1 MKLLIPSV
9 LIFLAAAP
17 SAAPQQPPPQPASP
31 TVKTNV
37 DEVLLDLVVRDKK
50 GKPITDLTPEELTI
64 TDNGSKQTILS
75 FRQVRGTEAVTATGA
90 AAPLDPLRQIRL
102 VTLAFEPLSDPGQ
115 RKLAREA
122 GIDLVK
128 GDQGANVFYSVV
140 VIDTRLLLLQ
150 QFTKDH
156 DALVK
161 AIEEATQGVSAPRL
175 ASESD
180 AIMTQLRQLI
190 NTQPGNT
197 GGAILDSNVLATAS
211 QLASTSQNGTAPP
224 TGDML
229 AAPLARVMLDMMRMD
244 AAAQSNGT
252 RMSLDALK
260 ALVDGLRPMPGR
272 KSVMYFSAGMYRG
285 PELDNIFRNLLA
297 TANRDN
303 VTFYSVDTRGVMTH
317 SENTGAMNQLNG
329 ANAASSAS
337 TNPNMRVTQDQ
348 MMAGDNAET
357 AGRANVQLAIR
368 DLAESTGGFLIG
380 DSNDLRVPLR
390 RVNEEIS
397 SYYEVS
403 YNPGITNFD
412 GSFRKL
418 AVASTRKDLVIHA
431 RTGYFALPPEARA
444 SGLAPFELPLLK
456 AISDGKLPF
465 DVEFRAGAVQLQPK
479 KEGTSVT
486 VLVEVPMHVLEATKG
501 VGTLDVHC
509 SFAALVK
516 DSKGQVVEKVT
527 RDRSFKVTEDQH
539 RMGNFLDKTTFVL
552 APGNY
557 SLDTAVL
564 DEANQKIGVE
574 HSEFTVAGANGVGI
588 SSLLPI
594 RSGTPNAKGMDPNE
608 PFQFQGNSL
617 TPTLDTVV
625 KKAPDSVLRL
635 FFTVYQDATVSAKPT
650 VEIEFMQNGQTLQKV
665 PMDLPAADA
674 QGRIPY
680 LMTIP
685 AAAIP
690 DGKYDIRATAKQGS
704 TSAVSST
711 TVTFEQ

>member
-1 MKLLIPSV
+1 MKLFILSV
-9 LIFLAAAP
+9 LIVTAMAP
-17 SAAPQQPPPQPASP
+17 PALPQQPAQPPA
-31 TVKTNV
+31 TNIKTNV

-50 GKPITDLTPEELTI
+50 GKPITDLTPEEIAI
-64 TDNGSKQTILS
+64 TDNGARQSILS
-75 FRQVRGTEAVTATGA
+75 FRQVRGSEAVSATGA
-90 AAPLDPLRQIRL
+90 SIPLDPLRQIRL

-122 GIDLVK
+122 AIDLVK
-128 GDQGANVFYSVV
+128 GDQGTNVFYSVV
-140 VIDTRLLLLQ
+140 VIDTKLLLLQ

-175 ASESD
+175 ASESES
-180 AIMTQLRQLI
+180 IMAQLRQLI

-197 GGAILDSNVLATAS
+197 TGAVLPQNTLASGS
-211 QLASTSQNGTAPP
+211 QLAGTSQNGTAPP

-317 SENTGAMNQLNG
+317 SENAGAMNQLNG
-329 ANAASSAS
+329 ATQSSANT
-337 TNPNMRVTQDQ
+337 TNQNMRVTTDQ
-348 MMAGDNAET
+348 IMAGDNAET

-390 RVNEEIS
+390 HVNEEIS

-403 YNPGITNFD
+403 YNPGIANFD

-418 AVASTRKDLVIHA
+418 NVATTRKDLVIHA

-444 SGLAPFELPLLK
+444 TGMAPFELPLLK
-456 AISDGKLPF
+456 SISDGKLSS
-465 DVEFRAGAVQLQPK
+465 DVEFRVGAVQLQPK
-479 KEGTSVT
+479 KEGTT
-486 VLVEVPMHVLEATKG
+486 VEVMVEVPMRALQATPG
-501 VGTLDVHC
+501 AATLDVHC

-516 DSKGQVVEKVT
+516 DSAGQVVQKVT

-539 RMGNFLDKTTFVL
+539 KMGNFLDKSALVL
-552 APGNY
+552 PPGKY
-557 SLDTAVL
+557 TMDTAVM
-564 DEANQKIGVE
+564 DEANQKIGMQ
-574 HSEFTVAGANGVGI
+574 HAEFTIAAASGVGI

-594 RSGTPNAKGMDPNE
+594 RSATPNAKGLDPAE
-608 PFQFQGNSL
+608 PFQFQGAAL
-617 TPTLDTVV
+617 TPTMDMVV
-625 KKAPDSVLRL
+625 KKVPDAMLRL
-635 FFTVYQDATVSAKPT
+635 FFTVYQDPANSAKPT
-650 VEIEFMQNGQTLQKV
+650 VEIEFMQDGKTLQKV

-690 DGKYDIRATAKQGS
+690 DGSYQIRATAKQGAS
-704 TSAVSST
+704 SASSSANLR
-711 TVTFEQ
+711 FEQ

>member
-1 MKLLIPSV
+1 MKLIISATLI
-9 LIFLAAAP
+9 LMAAAP
-17 SAAPQQPPPQPASP
+17 PAVPQQQPTS
-31 TVKTNV
+31 TTIKTNV

-75 FRQVRGTEAVTATGA
+75 FRQVRGTEAVSATGA
-90 AAPLDPLRQIRL
+90 TETLDPMRQIRL
-102 VTLAFEPLSDPGQ
+102 VTLAFEPTDSPTQ

-122 GIDLVK
+122 AIDLVK
-128 GDQGANVFYSVV
+128 GDQGTNVFYSVV

-156 DALVK
+156 DALIK
-161 AIEEATQGVSAPRL
+161 AIEQATQGVSAPRL
-175 ASESD
+175 TSESD
-180 AIMTQLRQLI
+180 AIMAQLRQLI

-197 GGAILDSNVLATAS
+197 SGAVLPQNTLAAGS
-211 QLASTSQNGTAPP
+211 QLAGTTLNGNGPP
-224 TGDML
+224 TGDVL

-252 RMSLDALK
+252 RMSIDALR

-285 PELDNIFRNLLA
+285 TELDNMWRILLA
-297 TANRDN
+297 TANRNN
-303 VTFYSVDTRGVMTH
+303 VTFYSVDTRGVMIGAQ
-317 SENTGAMNQLNG
+317 NTGAMNQLDG
-329 ANAASSAS
+329 ATQSSANT
-337 TNPNMRVTQDQ
+337 TNSNMRVTQDQ
-348 MMAGDNAET
+348 MMAGDTAET

-390 RVNEEIS
+390 HVNEEIS
-397 SYYEVS
+397 SYYEIS

-431 RTGYFALPPEARA
+431 RTGYFALPPEARLA
-444 SGLAPFELPLLK
+444 GLAPFELPLLK

-479 KEGTSVT
+479 KEGTNVA
-486 VLVEVPMHVLEATKG
+486 VLVEVPMHGLEAKPG

-509 SFAALVK
+509 SFASLVK
-516 DSKGQVVEKVT
+516 DSTGQVVQKIT

-539 RMGNFLDKTTFVL
+539 KAGNFLDKTTFL
-552 APGNY
+552 LPPGKY
-557 SLDTAVL
+557 TLDTAVL
-564 DEANQKIGVE
+564 DEANQKIGVD
-574 HSEFTVAGANGVGI
+574 HSEFTVAAASGVGI

-594 RSGTPNAKGMDPNE
+594 RSGAPAPKGMDPNE

-617 TPTLDTVV
+617 TPTLDKVV
-625 KKAPDSVLRL
+625 KKVPDAMLRL
-635 FFTVYQDATVSAKPT
+635 FFTVYQDAAISDKAT
-650 VEIEFMQNGQTLQKV
+650 VEIEFMKDGQTLQKV
-665 PMDLPAADA
+665 PMPLPAADA

-680 LMTIP
+680 VMTIP

-690 DGKYDIRATAKQGS
+690 DGTYDIRATAKQGS
-704 TSAVSST
+704 TSAVST
-711 TVTFEQ
+711 ATIKFEQ